1 MTDDRLPQ
9 PFGRYVLRA
18 RVGAGGMAEVFR
30 ASLPGFGGFEKPVA
44 IKRMFRQYGHD
55 VQFIEML
62 TDEAKIVSQL
72 AHPNIVQILDVGQ
85 QNEDYYIAFEFVEG
99 VDLFSLLQSHH
110 ELGRDLPVGMV
121 VYIISELASG
131 LDYAHSRRALDNSPL
146 GIVHRDVS
154 PQNVLLSLQ
163 GEVKLTDFGIA
174 KAAYRFTH
182 TQAGMVKGK
191 IYYMSPEQALGHAID
206 HRSDLFAAGI
216 LLFETL
222 VTRPL
227 YDEDDQKILYDRV
240 CHADYSW
247 PSEKMASVPQRLRDI
262 VQRALHVDPQQRYQS
277 GRLFRD
283 ALLAAARDLNL
294 SCDRDVF
301 GAYLRAMYNGA
312 EDAQAPVVVPK
323 VRPTTVHG
331 ETERWNS
338 VVAAMPTTD
347 DGLEMTSPNRSAA
360 AVPSVRAT
368 PPAPPARQNSSLPP
382 ALPPT
387 LPATKPQPRL
397 SPAPLTLRPQ
407 QKNDADLED
416 TTAPRKPQNFVA
428 PSVDAALPSH
438 APLPP
443 LPAVGAPP
451 AGPPS
456 PPASLGHSERQTAA
470 GASGLPPA
478 LASTASRPMP
488 RPMPPRPSQPLPRE
502 LPTSLPQ
509 RPPSGMQAQQPNAR
523 PPVAPPKG
531 QIADGESTSL
541 LDPAE
546 IAKRLQPQISE
557 SKSPSPPSAATEA
570 ATRFVQIA
578 PDDDPRLEQNS
589 PPPVPQRAPPRSG
602 IRVHLPPSAPEPL
615 QIDPP
620 ELDADAQPAS
630 WQLIGITAFVWTG
643 VLLLGVYATMLLI
656 RR

>member
-1 MTDDRLPQ
+1 MFDDRLPQ

-55 VQFIEML
+55 AQFIEML

-85 QNEDYYIAFEFVEG
+85 QNEEYYIAFEFVEG

-110 ELGRDLPVGMV
+110 ELGRDLPVGMA

-131 LDYAHSRRALDNSPL
+131 LDYAHSRRTADNLPL

-240 CHADYSW
+240 CRADYSW
-247 PSEKMASVPQRLRDI
+247 PPERVGTVPQRLKEI
-262 VQRALHVDPQQRYQS
+262 VERALNVDPQQRYQS
-277 GRLFRD
+277 GRLLRE
-283 ALLAAARDLNL
+283 ALLSAARDLNL

-312 EDAQAPVVVPK
+312 EDVQAPIAVPK
-323 VRPTTVHG
+323 LRPTTVHG

-347 DGLEMTSPNRSAA
+347 DGLEMTSPNRTA
-360 AVPSVRAT
+360 AVVPGVRAT
-368 PPAPPARQNSSLPP
+368 PPPPARSISSLPP

-407 QKNDADLED
+407 PKSEVDLED

-428 PSVDAALPSH
+428 PAADAGSPSQP
-438 APLPP
+438 PLPP
-443 LPAVGAPP
+443 LPALGAPSG
-451 AGPPS
+451 GPPQ
-456 PPASLGHSERQTAA
+456 PPPPPGYSEQQTAA
-470 GASGLPPA
+470 GVAGLPPS
-478 LASTASRPMP
+478 LAATAPRPMP
-488 RPMPPRPSQPLPRE
+488 RPMPARPSQPLPRE
-502 LPTSLPQ
+502 LPTAAAL
-509 RPPSGMQAQQPNAR
+509 RPPSGIAAQQANAR
-523 PPVAPPKG
+523 PPSQAQKG
-531 QIADGESTSL
+531 QVADGESTSL

-546 IAKRLQPQISE
+546 IAKRLQPQLSE
-557 SKSPSPPSAATEA
+557 HKAPSPPSAATEA

-578 PDDDPRLEQNS
+578 PDDDPRVEQNS

-602 IRVHLPPSAPEPL
+602 IRVQLPPQAPEPL
-615 QIDPP
+615 QIDAP
-620 ELDADAQPAS
+620 ELDADEQPAS

-643 VLLLGVYATMLLI
+643 VLLLGVYATLLMF